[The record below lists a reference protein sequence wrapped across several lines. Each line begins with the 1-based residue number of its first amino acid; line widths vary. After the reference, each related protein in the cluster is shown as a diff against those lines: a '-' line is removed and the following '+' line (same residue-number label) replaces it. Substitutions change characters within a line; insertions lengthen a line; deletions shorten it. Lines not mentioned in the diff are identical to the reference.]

1 MGPRPTN
8 PSPGPDGVR
17 RVPEASMGSQ
27 VSCEPKQETTYRT
40 RGGGRTRDSIPP
52 PRRAAS
58 GPPLKTRVW
67 PPPRPPTPTISPP
80 LPLSQS
86 PRREGDGK
94 RRGASARGGPGPRG
108 KGRLV
113 DTPRRRRRRL
123 RARGTCLYPCC
134 PVRVACLSLSGSPG
148 RSRSQSL
155 AV

>member
-1 MGPRPTN
+1 MGLPTN

-67 PPPRPPTPTISPP
+67 PPTPTISPP

-94 RRGASARGGPGPRG
+94 RRGASARGGPGARDA
-108 KGRLV
+108 LV
-113 DTPRRRRRRL
+113 DTPRRRRL

-155 AV
+155 GV